1 MISAK
6 GIAPLRGLAPD
17 GDTTEKLKRDFG
29 RARKERRPFF
39 LEASEFDKILDWKL
53 GSQYGRVSRHRKLL
67 LDTSIPIVTRAAFEV
82 RAAERGETLKI
93 RTGILTA
100 LPIVGVPVAS
110 AILALV
116 MPEEYGVIDFRG
128 WRQVFGHK
136 RPTSRFRV
144 IYDTC
149 NMCGGSRMNFL
160 GCHRKSNTPFGTTI
174 AKRKAYNK
182 SLDAS
187 GFAFLREVR
196 DAFAGEKYLSITN
209 EEILRRLEKIQPG
222 FMEWAQQLPRL
233 PEKKKTQSANPK
245 NSS

>member
-6 GIAPLRGLAPD
+6 VIAPLRGLAPD

-29 RARKERRPFF
+29 RLRKERRPFF
-39 LEASEFDKILDWKL
+39 LGASEFDKILDWKL

-128 WRQVFGHK
+128 WRQVFGDK
-136 RPTSRFRV
+136 RP
-144 IYDTC
+144 
-149 NMCGGSRMNFL
+149 NFSIP
-160 GCHRKSNTPFGTTI
+160 G
-174 AKRKAYNK
+174 Y
-182 SLDAS
+182 
-187 GFAFLREVR
+187 LRYMQHVWRLADELSWMPQEVEHAIWYHDR
-196 DAFAGEKYLSITN
+196 QTN
-209 EEILRRLEKIQPG
+209 G
-222 FMEWAQQLPRL
+222 V
-233 PEKKKTQSANPK
+233 
-245 NSS
+245 